1 MRHAVYV
8 SQLLPNSKFIFM
20 IRDGRAVAASIVKRK
35 VSSLTDVCTDPGM
48 ICLPVWTM
56 RAICDLFI
64 TVIINRNPP

>member
-35 VSSLTDVCTDPGM
+35 VSSLTD
-48 ICLPVWTM
+48 
-56 RAICDLFI
+56 A
-64 TVIINRNPP
+64 